1 MSKSSF
7 FDTALGVAGS
17 RAIPILDKISTSS
30 AAAYGLRKL
39 RKAYAG
45 SAIRV
50 RRTSDNAELDIGFN
64 NSGNL
69 NTAALLAHCGASSGR
84 VTTWY
89 DQSGG
94 GFNQTNTTAA
104 TQPSIVLSGVLSLF
118 NGRPMLNFTAAGS
131 EFLFNS
137 GITGFQANNDFLIS
151 AVFEFLQAAQPWD
164 MIAGWRISA
173 NTATASAP
181 VLQGMSASAQ
191 IGMHNTDIADVR
203 LKVDVTTRIAKRF
216 ATLGRTGGTNG
227 NGGTVTVTTTTQPN
241 YSGTGTQTWTSPTT
255 IGFQI
260 GGRQQ
265 VSTSFGSKSICEVI
279 CFASNLSTTDRQIL
293 ENNQRYYFNLGT

>member
-30 AAAYGLRKL
+30 AAAYSLRKL

-84 VTTWY
+84 ITTWY

-94 GFNQTNTTAA
+94 GFNMTNATAA
-104 TQPSIVLSGVLSLF
+104 TQPSIVLSGVLSRF
-118 NGRPMLNFTAAGS
+118 NGRPMLNFTLAGQ

-137 GITGFQANNDFLIS
+137 SVTGFQANNDFLIS
-151 AVFEFLQAAQPWD
+151 AVFEFLQTSNLWD
-164 MIAGWRISA
+164 MIAGWRGTA
-173 NTATASAP
+173 NTSTTSAP
-181 VLQGMSASAQ
+181 VLQACQSAAQ
-191 IGMHNTDIADVR
+191 IGMHNTDSADVR
-203 LKVDVTTRIAKRF
+203 IKVDVTTRLGKRF
-216 ATLGRTGGTNG
+216 ATLGRAGGTNG

-241 YSGTGTQTWTSPTT
+241 YSGTGTQTWASPTT
-255 IGFQI
+255 TGFQI

-265 VSTSFGSKSICEVI
+265 TATSYGDKSICEVI
-279 CFASNLSTTDRQIL
+279 CFASNLSTTNRQLL
-293 ENNQRYYFNLGT
+293 ENSQRQYFNLGT